1 MNNIIAARSK
11 EIRRDLGLTQS
22 QFGEKLSTSQDT
34 VSHWELGTRFPTT
47 DFVISI
53 CRIFDISADYL
64 LGLKDF

>member
-1 MNNIIAARSK
+1 MNNIIAARIK

-34 VSHWELGTRFPTT
+34 VSHWELGTCFPTT